1 MTICSIARLKATK
14 MHRVT
19 RKRRRKNKQESC
31 LEKIESYLSHRLEE
45 IILQAGNS
53 RVWLCEEINCWQTF
67 LYHLRT
73 VTEKCAVYQ
82 NNKWTSH
89 KNKEAEPV
97 QPVQMNIYQSS
108 NSGKA
113 LYWLDSY
120 DNQKTQERQQVLKQG
135 SMIDL

>member
-31 LEKIESYLSHRLEE
+31 LEKKESYLSHRLEE
-45 IILQAGNS
+45 ITLQARNS

-82 NNKWTSH
+82 NNEWTSSE
-89 KNKEAEPV
+89 NKEEEPV
-97 QPVQMNIYQSS
+97 EPVHMKIYQ
-108 NSGKA
+108 NNTYRADLGLLNFKGFTRGGK
-113 LYWLDSY
+113 LDQHY
-120 DNQKTQERQQVLKQG
+120 
-135 SMIDL
+135 